1 MTREEFITK
10 YTELTAAQAAANPEF
25 AAFRDAVLQDY
36 DALDQAN
43 TSLEA
48 IIAEH
53 QTLNENYSKLQS
65 AYTRLYMTN
74 PAIAPTPA
82 NPIANPEPTNP
93 TPEPI
98 KQPEGP
104 TIDTVLHD
112 LTAKPD

>member
-1 MTREEFITK
+1 MTREEFIAK

-48 IIAEH
+48 IRAEH

-74 PAIAPTPA
+74 PAIDPAPA
-82 NPIANPEPTNP
+82 NPTNP

-98 KQPEGP
+98 IKPEGP

-112 LTAKPD
+112 LITKPD